1 MANANPPQPACTQI
15 GAALIRRRESVLLV
29 LQRGRRDPRPTWSIP
44 GGRVDP
50 GELPTEAMVRE
61 VREETGLEVT
71 DPGRLL
77 YVTSYV
83 DPSSGAR
90 GTTFVFEVRGWR
102 GEIRPPDPHDSVRRA
117 RFVPVPEAIELLG
130 QLPWRMMREPILAH
144 LRGEADAGA
153 LWQYRQEGDAPALV
167 ARLALSGEI
176 ETGPWR

>member
-1 MANANPPQPACTQI
+1 VHTQVA
-15 GAALIRRRESVLLV
+15 AALIRRDDDVLLV
-29 LQRGRRDPRPTWSIP
+29 LQQGRHNPRPTWAIP

-83 DPSSGAR
+83 DPNSGAR
-90 GTTFVFEVRGWR
+90 GTTFVFEARGWR
-102 GEIRPPDPHDSVRRA
+102 GEIQPPDPHDSVREA
-117 RFVPVPEAIELLG
+117 RFVPVHEAIERLA

-144 LRGEADAGA
+144 LRGEVGTGA
-153 LWQYRQEGDAPALV
+153 LWLYRQQLDAPALV
-167 ARLALSGEI
+167 ARLPTTASNRMQEADSLD
-176 ETGPWR
+176 RR